1 METKI
6 ISNTDS
12 YQNKITETSAEICL
26 QYEYSR
32 SRIIIQYP
40 ILYATLFLSHCN
52 YCIYC
57 TVSWNTDYSTV
68 LVNLRNRLFL
78 NKHKDKPS
86 VRANKQEMILIV
98 NMEPYYCTMNSTDTR
113 YNLNSETDPGFSM
126 IQYDVFNLK

>member
-86 VRANKQEMILIV
+86 VRANKQGMILIV

>member
-113 YNLNSETDPGFSM
+113 YNLNSETDPGFSF